1 MLCRSERI
9 VTRREAGRTVHAR
22 QVLRV
27 VLAFKPT
34 HLVFSPMRLR
44 LLSCARQAKFHDKL
58 KLVEHRI
65 TSDIVNTMRI
75 VSLLP
80 SSTEIVCALGL
91 EDHLVGITHEC
102 DYPPSVAGKPR
113 LTSSGIS
120 HETMTSAEIDHAVR
134 SQLDGHGSI
143 YDLDE
148 PRLRELKPDL
158 ILTQE
163 LCEVC
168 AVSYKTVQRAARMF
182 EADVKV
188 VSLEPNTIADIFDN
202 IRTVGKLTRRESEAD
217 DLIRSL
223 SARLDRIREKTAS
236 VDRRPRTL
244 MLEWLE
250 PPFAPGHWVPEQV
263 AIAGGDHAFGKAGQR
278 SVTTTAE
285 EIKAYS
291 PEVIVL
297 IPCGYYKED
306 ILRQL
311 PNARPPEG
319 WNDMPAVKAGEVWAT
334 DATSYFSRPGPR
346 VVEGAE
352 ILAKIL
358 HPELFGQP
366 DDSEAVRL
374 PAISMKW

>member
-1 MLCRSERI
+1 
-9 VTRREAGRTVHAR
+9 
-22 QVLRV
+22 
-27 VLAFKPT
+27 
-34 HLVFSPMRLR
+34 
-44 LLSCARQAKFHDKL
+44 
-58 KLVEHRI
+58 
-65 TSDIVNTMRI
+65 MRI

-91 EDHLVGITHEC
+91 EDALVGITHEC

-113 LTSSGIS
+113 LTSSRIS

-134 SQLDGHGSI
+134 SQLAQLDGHGSI
-143 YDLDE
+143 YHLDE
-148 PRLRELKPDL
+148 ARLRELKPDL

-182 EADVKV
+182 AAEVTV

-202 IRTVGKLTRRESEAD
+202 IRTVGKLTGRESEAD
-217 DLIRSL
+217 DLVHRL
-223 SARLDRIREKTAS
+223 SARLDRIRKKTAAIE
-236 VDRRPRTL
+236 RRPRTL
-244 MLEWLE
+244 MLEWLD

-278 SVTTTAE
+278 SVTTNAE
-285 EIKAYS
+285 EIIAYS

-311 PNARPPEG
+311 PNARLPEG
-319 WNDMPAVKAGEVWAT
+319 WNDLPAVRSGEVWAT
-334 DATSYFSRPGPR
+334 DATAYFSRPGPR
-346 VVEGAE
+346 IVEGAE

-358 HPELFGQP
+358 HPEIFGQP
-366 DDSEAVRL
+366 DSSQAVRV
-374 PAISMKW
+374 PAPLLKS